1 MTPVPERPTRARDI
15 DEESF
20 FVTDTVYDMVVLGAG
35 SGGYAAAL
43 RGAQL
48 GLRVALIE
56 ADKVGGTCLHRGCV
70 PTKALLH
77 AAETVDAVRGAR
89 ALGVDTELRGVD
101 MAALNAYKD
110 SIVTRMHKGLQGL
123 VASRGIDLIVG
134 RGRLA
139 GADAVEVDGRAVR
152 GRNIVLATGSYSK
165 TLGQRIDER
174 VLTSEGALRL
184 ERVPASAVVLG
195 GGVIG
200 VEFASAWASLGAR
213 VTIIEALPRLVP
225 GEDEAVSKQLERAFR
240 KRRIAVRTNTMFES
254 VERRDGGVT
263 VHTQDGKTH
272 DAEVMLIAVGR
283 GPVTADLGYE
293 QAGVAMD
300 RGFVTTDGLGRT
312 SAPGVWAVGDIVPGV
327 QLAHRGFAQG
337 IVVAERIAGLDPAP
351 VDDALVPRVT
361 FCEPEI
367 ASVGLTEARARQVH
381 GADAVTTAEFNV
393 AGNAKSQI
401 LGAQGFVKLV
411 SLKDGPILGFHAIG
425 TRMSEQVGEGQLIV
439 SWEADADDVAALV
452 HAHPTQNETLGEAAM
467 ALAGKPLHNHG

>member
-1 MTPVPERPTRARDI
+1 M
-15 DEESF
+15 
-20 FVTDTVYDMVVLGAG
+20 TDTVYDMVVLGAG

-77 AAETVDAVRGAR
+77 AAETADAVRGAR
-89 ALGVDTELRGVD
+89 ALGVDAELRGVD

-110 SIVTRMHKGLQGL
+110 SIVTRMYKGLQGL
-123 VASRGIDLIVG
+123 VASRGIDLIAG

-139 GADAVEVDGRAVR
+139 ASGAVEVDGRAVR

-165 TLGQRIDER
+165 TLGQRIDDR

-213 VTIIEALPRLVP
+213 VTIVEALPRLVP

-254 VERRDGGVT
+254 VERHDGGVT
-263 VHTQDGKTH
+263 VHTQDGRTH

-300 RGFVTTDGLGRT
+300 RGFVTTDGFGRT
-312 SAPGVWAVGDIVPGV
+312 SVPGVWAVGDIVPGV

-337 IVVAERIAGLDPAP
+337 IVVAEKIAGLDPAP

-411 SLKDGPILGFHAIG
+411 SLKDGPIVGFHAIG
-425 TRMSEQVGEGQLIV
+425 ARMGEQVGEGQLIV
-439 SWEADADDVAALV
+439 NWEADADDVAALV